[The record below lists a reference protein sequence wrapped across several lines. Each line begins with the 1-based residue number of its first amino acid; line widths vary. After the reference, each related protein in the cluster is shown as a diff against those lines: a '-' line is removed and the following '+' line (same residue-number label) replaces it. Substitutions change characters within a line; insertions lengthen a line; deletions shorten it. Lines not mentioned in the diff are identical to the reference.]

1 MDRSDSSIKE
11 ILDQISRD
19 DAKAVVNEVRDIL
32 LRDLRNKD
40 GSSDNAEENYT
51 SNIDTVRRTSDDS
64 SAVNR
69 KNYSSQGQNGS
80 EKDDNELAFTI
91 DKNSETYKTI
101 YSTVEWYRDAYII
114 GTEFADRRK
123 TEKNGHNAVG
133 YDAIKFAEIG
143 NKLFNSNI
151 NYETFFGRQV
161 TYPKASEFT
170 GWGHPFLT
178 DYAEWYIKSNYAV
191 DLLRPTA
198 AWLASRNGPM
208 MQPAIQ
214 SMAGTIPMMQPTAD
228 DAMRS
233 NVLWMLKDQE
243 WKDWAKSLTTQ
254 YVSRSQKDN

>member
-1 MDRSDSSIKE
+1 MDGSDSSIKK

-19 DAKAVVNEVRDIL
+19 DAKAAVNEVRDIL
-32 LRDLRNKD
+32 LRDLKN
-40 GSSDNAEENYT
+40 SDENSINVEENRRNDDIE
-51 SNIDTVRRTSDDS
+51 NITNDS
-64 SAVNR
+64 SAFLT
-69 KNYSSQGQNGS
+69 KNSPRAHRRN
-80 EKDDNELAFTI
+80 EKDDDSNDLAFTI
-91 DKNSETYKTI
+91 DKNSETYKAI

-123 TEKNGHNAVG
+123 NEKNGYNAVG

-151 NYETFFGRQV
+151 NYETFFGKQLN
-161 TYPKASEFT
+161 YPKASEFT
-170 GWGHPFLT
+170 GLGHPFLT
-178 DYAEWYIKSNYAV
+178 EYAEWYVNNYAV

-198 AWLASRNGPM
+198 TWLVSKNGPM

-214 SMAGTIPMMQPTAD
+214 SMAGTIPMMQQTAD

-233 NVLWMLKDQE
+233 NVLWMLQDQE

-254 YVSRSQKDN
+254 YVSRSPKDN